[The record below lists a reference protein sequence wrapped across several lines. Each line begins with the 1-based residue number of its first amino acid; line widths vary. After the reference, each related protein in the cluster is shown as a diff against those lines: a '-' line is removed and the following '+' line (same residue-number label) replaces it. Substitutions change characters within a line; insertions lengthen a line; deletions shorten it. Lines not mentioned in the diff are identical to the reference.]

1 LALEFLEQFK
11 LTKDCQDRELLLS
24 AARSALRTKV
34 SEELTNILTDIV
46 VDAVLTIQQ
55 EGVPIDGHMVETQ
68 VMKHRLGVDT
78 KLIRGLV
85 LDHGPRHPDMPTRV
99 ENTYIFACSLEME
112 YEKTEVNSSW
122 QYNSAEQREEQIR
135 AERSVVDSVVEK
147 VIALKKQVCDGTDK
161 NFVVINLLGIDPLSL
176 DMFAREGIMALRRAK
191 RRNMERLNLIC
202 GSTQVNSAHEL
213 TPDCLGE
220 AGLVYE
226 TTLGDEKYTFVEQ
239 VKNPH
244 SCTVLIRGPNN
255 YTISMV
261 NSAMKDGLRAVK
273 NCIESGTVVP
283 GAGAFEV
290 ACAHHLLQNL
300 DKAQGRA
307 KLGVQSFAEAL
318 LVVPKAIAENSG
330 YDVQDSI
337 IKLQEQVRTHP
348 ENLVGFDVNSGE
360 VLDPVASGILDTYLS
375 KRHMIGSAPVI
386 ANQLLLVDEILK
398 AGGKKEKD
406 PMKG

>member
-1 LALEFLEQFK
+1 M
-11 LTKDCQDRELLLS
+11 
-24 AARSALRTKV
+24 
-34 SEELTNILTDIV
+34 TNILTDIV

-55 EGVPIDGHMVETQ
+55 EGVAIDGHMIETQ

-78 KLIRGLV
+78 RLIRGLV

-122 QYNSAEQREEQIR
+122 NYNTAEQREQQIQ
-135 AERSVVDSVVEK
+135 AERSVVDRVVQQ

-202 GSTQVNSAHEL
+202 GSTQVNSAQEL
-213 TPDCLGE
+213 SPDCLGE

-244 SCTVLIRGPNN
+244 SCTILIRGPNN

-261 NSAMKDGLRAVK
+261 NSAIKDGVRGVK
-273 NCIESGTVVP
+273 NCIENGTVVP

-290 ACAHHLLQNL
+290 ACAHHLQQNL
-300 DKAQGRA
+300 DKAQVSTMSLTAPLTCRWGFREE
-307 KLGVQSFAEAL
+307 QSLVYNPL
-318 LVVPKAIAENSG
+318 LRPSW
-330 YDVQDSI
+330 
-337 IKLQEQVRTHP
+337 
-348 ENLVGFDVNSGE
+348 
-360 VLDPVASGILDTYLS
+360 
-375 KRHMIGSAPVI
+375 
-386 ANQLLLVDEILK
+386 
-398 AGGKKEKD
+398 
-406 PMKG
+406 